1 MRTEHTAMVL
11 SNLRTRRSGRV
22 LASAA
27 LGGWL
32 CTSTPGVVAFA
43 STDPFA
49 GLPRVSEAR
58 LDSLRGGLRI
68 QGYEMRFGMRVRS
81 SVSGVGEVVTELNW
95 DKLRGW
101 SPTSAHVEGAH
112 GQGRRWDAADGQWKD
127 YATTPAAGAPNPV
140 AAGPVIRATGSE
152 AATQGALAPATPPA
166 VPAVTTNNLLAGT
179 PAPLEAAAQGLGD
192 TPQTVAAASPP
203 VMPFEGTAPVDVAQ
217 AVTTLPVPS
226 LDVGTG
232 VPAGAD
238 AGAGVASSGVAPP
251 APVAQSVAQNLA
263 SPTSGL
269 SGASGQDG
277 FELVLANTGTTQILH
292 QITSGHVGALITNQ
306 QNGVTIDHHAEVDL
320 TIANFTEVVG
330 HAMNAIRARAIVGSG
345 VNRF

>member
-1 MRTEHTAMVL
+1 MRTEHTAMAL

-95 DKLRGW
+95 DKLHGW

-127 YATTPAAGAPNPV
+127 YATTAAAGAPNPV

-152 AATQGALAPATPPA
+152 VATQGALAPATPPA
-166 VPAVTTNNLLAGT
+166 VPAVTTDSLLAGT
-179 PAPLEAAAQGLGD
+179 PTPLEAAAQGLGD

-203 VMPFEGTAPVDVAQ
+203 VMPFEGTAPVELAQ
-217 AVTTLPVPS
+217 
-226 LDVGTG
+226 
-232 VPAGAD
+232 PALT
-238 AGAGVASSGVAPP
+238 PP

-292 QITSGHVGALITNQ
+292 QITSGHIGALITNQ
-306 QNGVTIDHHAEVDL
+306 ENDAVISQSAEIDVTIG
-320 TIANFTEVVG
+320 NFTEVAG

-345 VNRF
+345 LNRF